1 MTFCTTTDARSSLAT
16 ALGRRLLSEVFCRDT
31 NIIAQEFFMDA
42 NHKFYSTITQNVRGV
57 DATCYR
63 VLINLDT
70 ILDNGL
76 QEGLAMALV
85 VVHLSK

>member
-1 MTFCTTTDARSSLAT
+1 
-16 ALGRRLLSEVFCRDT
+16 
-31 NIIAQEFFMDA
+31 MDA

-63 VLINLDT
+63 LLINLDT